1 MSNETKAVQV
11 MQPQAVER
19 PQIEF
24 SEEQIAILRGTIAQ
38 GATNEELNFF
48 LQVCKRTNLD
58 PFRKEIHFTKVWS
71 SQEGR
76 KVLVTIVGIDGFRG
90 MAETTGEYIGQRGPW
105 WCGEDEVWKEV
116 WLGKDAPHAA
126 KIQILRKSFPEPITA
141 VATFQSYCQRDKD
154 GKPKGLW
161 KTMGDNQ
168 LAKCCEA
175 QGFRRAFPRKFSGL
189 YIPEEMDQANND
201 VPSEVVQQ
209 EMATSVLTS
218 SGSRVPDEVVQ
229 RIRDAAHKV
238 NVEQAIANKHIAAL
252 SSKWDSLDKDGREKA
267 EEEILK
273 PWRDRWY
280 EMKKQSKAK
289 SSARRMAGAPKPEAE
304 TPAETPEPQT
314 PTQFAAERRIP
325 APVPEHIL
333 AANPYLTMVDGV
345 DPADYGAASKAVA
358 THGGESRSADDFVD
372 SLDPEVAE
380 TQAFLGR
387 EPGDEPPEEFEEEP
401 F

>member
-1 MSNETKAVQV
+1 MSNESKAVQV
-11 MQPQAVER
+11 IQPQVVER

-105 WCGEDEVWKEV
+105 WCGEDGVWKEV

-126 KIQILRKSFPEPITA
+126 KIQILRRGFPEPITA
-141 VATFQSYCQRDKD
+141 VATFASYCQRDKD
-154 GKPKGLW
+154 KRPKGLW
-161 KTMGDNQ
+161 ATMADNQ
-168 LAKCCEA
+168 LAKCAEA

-201 VPSEVVQQ
+201 VPPEVIQQ
-209 EMATSVLTS
+209 EMATLVLTAPES
-218 SGSRVPDEVVQ
+218 KVPDDIAQ
-229 RIRDAAHKV
+229 KIRDAAHKV
-238 NVEQAIANKHIAAL
+238 NVEQATANRYIATL
-252 SSKWDSLDKDGREKA
+252 SANWDSLDKAGREKA
-267 EEEILK
+267 VEDILQ
-273 PWRDRWY
+273 PWRVAY
-280 EMKKQSKAK
+280 KNKLAESKAK
-289 SSARRMAGAPKPEAE
+289 SAARRMAGAPKPEAE
-304 TPAETPEPQT
+304 PPVETPAQT
-314 PTQFAAERRIP
+314 ARAEVST
-325 APVPEHIL
+325 PVPDHVR
-333 AANPYLTMVDGV
+333 AANPWIDEAEGV
-345 DPADYGAASKAVA
+345 DPADYGAASRAVA
-358 THGGESRSADDFVD
+358 TQGGQAKSADDFVD
-372 SLDPEVAE
+372 SLDPDVAD